1 MSLVHAIVSLLTDTL
16 DTLRLW
22 VSLYHSWVYGILF
35 LVLFCE
41 TGLVFT
47 PFLPGD
53 SLLFAAGTLAGAEL
67 FDVRV
72 LLVVVLFAV
81 ILGDN
86 TNYLIGRF
94 LGRKIMDSRHGG
106 RLVKPE
112 YVLRTQAFFEKHG
125 GKTISLAR
133 FFPIIRTYAPF
144 MAGLG
149 QMHWPRF
156 FGFSLLGTTAW
167 VTLCVGA
174 GWFLGGLPLVRD
186 NFELIVI
193 MIVLVSLSPMLYHAL
208 KAKLQRRGTLTE
220 NTSTEDTPPQ

>member
-1 MSLVHAIVSLLTDTL
+1 MPLVNAIFSLLTDTL

-22 VSLYHSWVYGILF
+22 ASLYDSWIYGILF

-53 SLLFAAGTLAGAEL
+53 SLLFAAGTLAGAGL

-72 LLVVVLFAV
+72 LFVVVLVAV

-112 YVLRTQAFFEKHG
+112 YVTRTQAFFEKHG

-156 FGFSLLGTTAW
+156 FGFSVLGTVGW

-174 GWFLGGLPLVRD
+174 GWFLGGLPVISEH
-186 NFELIVI
+186 FELIVI
-193 MIVLVSLSPMLYHAL
+193 AIVVVSFSPMVYHAVKTRL
-208 KAKLQRRGTLTE
+208 AARG
-220 NTSTEDTPPQ
+220 